1 MLSAMK
7 RFLAEILDT
16 SCVRPTEASMR
27 ERERERDVPGVIVIE
42 RTYAVLYGKL

>member
-1 MLSAMK
+1 MK
-7 RFLAEILDT
+7 RFLAVILDT

-27 ERERERDVPGVIVIE
+27 ERERERERERVLVVIVIE